1 EAVRLLEQGLG
12 EEVVSPG
19 EVPRHWDWNAPTVFW
34 YELRSLRDGLN
45 RLDADSL
52 ALRLKTGLD
61 EVVAPA
67 EIDLTPAERARSLIA
82 QLEDDD
88 ELSGVGRLARHLMAA
103 VTLPRAVSDREDLPL
118 GGVSDISNRGPLD
131 RLLLSELAHDDLTL
145 AVRVAT
151 GEALYLRRE
160 QPPRTPP
167 RERVLLLESGIR
179 TWGVPRVFATAVAL
193 ALTATTDTH
202 TDVVCYRA
210 AGGGVLPVDLTTR
223 QGLIEH
229 LGALEP

>member
-1 EAVRLLEQGLG
+1 
-12 EEVVSPG
+12 
-19 EVPRHWDWNAPTVFW
+19 
-34 YELRSLRDGLN
+34 
-45 RLDADSL
+45 
-52 ALRLKTGLD
+52 
-61 EVVAPA
+61 
-67 EIDLTPAERARSLIA
+67 
-82 QLEDDD
+82 
-88 ELSGVGRLARHLMAA
+88 LMAA

-118 GGVSDISNRGPLD
+118 GGVSDISSRGPLD

-179 TWGVPRVFATAVAL
+179 SWGVPRVFATAVAL
-193 ALTATTDTH
+193 ALTATTDAH

-229 LGALEP
+229 LGALEPEPHPGGALRTLLAILEDREVPHDLVLVTAEDVLADRGFQHDLTASEPWPLHVATVRRDGRYELLLCGRHGRKT